1 MSSYIGDG
9 ESELWRNEL
18 IDSDGEYE
26 LWRNEFIDKDRL
38 SSCGDMTSFT
48 CGFKVRCKRHTPLYF
63 GANLLISP

>member
-38 SSCGDMTSFT
+38 SELWGHD
-48 CGFKVRCKRHTPLYF
+48 
-63 GANLLISP
+63 LIHLRIQSAL